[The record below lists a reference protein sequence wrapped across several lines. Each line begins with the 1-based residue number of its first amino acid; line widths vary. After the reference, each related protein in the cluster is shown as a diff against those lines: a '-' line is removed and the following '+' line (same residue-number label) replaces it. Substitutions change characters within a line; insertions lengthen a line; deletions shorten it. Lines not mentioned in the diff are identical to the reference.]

1 MCLLAIAW
9 KQHPR
14 LRLMAAGNRDEFH
27 ARPTEAAAFWPDRP
41 DLLAGRDRTAGG
53 TWLGLSR
60 QGRFAAVTNVRE
72 ADAAPGERSRGELT
86 ADFLDGGSN
95 LSSYLEQVAVKGDQY
110 AGFNLLLSDGERLGY
125 VSNRD
130 PAGPRILEAGIYAV
144 SNHLLDSPW
153 PKLLRLR
160 HRFERQLNAGRVGAE
175 SLYRLLDDREPARPQ
190 DLPDT
195 GLPPELERRLSAPFV
210 LGTEYGTRCASLAWL
225 WEDGIAHFRE
235 RRFDAGG
242 HIQGESPF
250 RFTWETGE
258 HASK

>member
-9 KQHPR
+9 RQHPR

-27 ARPTEAAAFWPDRP
+27 ARPTEAAAFWPDQP
-41 DLLAGRDRTAGG
+41 DLLAGRDKTAGG

-72 ADAAPGERSRGELT
+72 PGAPTGDRSRGELT
-86 ADFLDGGSN
+86 ADFLAGGHA
-95 LSSYLEQVAVKGDQY
+95 LSEYLEAVAARGEQY
-110 AGFNLLLSDGERLGY
+110 AGFNLLLSDGKQLGY

-130 PAGPRILEAGIYAV
+130 PSGPRLLAPGIYAV

-160 HRFERQLNAGRVGAE
+160 HRFERQLNAGRVGADT
-175 SLYRLLDDREPARPQ
+175 LYRLLDDREPARLE

-195 GLPPELERRLSAPFV
+195 GLPPEVERRLSAPFV
-210 LGTEYGTRCASLAWL
+210 LGPEYGTRCASLAWL

-235 RRFDAGG
+235 RRFDPHGR
-242 HIQGESPF
+242 IQGESPF
-250 RFTWETGE
+250 RFSWEGRNAT
-258 HASK
+258 AS